1 MFAILGWWLALSVIG
16 WASWPLVA
24 RIFEHA
30 PGKGYA
36 YARGAGLLFVSYLF
50 WITSHLWGVPNRTA
64 VLWAFVALIGL
75 LGSLIWVRYGASLR
89 EAWPQERAHILIGEF
104 LFAACFALYAVHRSY
119 DAAITHTEQ
128 PMDFALLNG
137 VLASTRMPPLDPWFA
152 GASIHYYYFGYVL
165 AAVMIRL
172 VGLSSGVGY
181 NLALAQTFAL
191 TVLTAYGLIYD
202 VLRAH
207 TRVDFAGQARACAV
221 IGALALALASN
232 LEGVLE
238 GIKAA
243 GWGSEALFR
252 WFGVPGLAEAAST
265 RSWLPEGLWWWRAS
279 RILTDVRLNGQGVQL
294 ITEFPAF
301 SFILGDLHPHLMAL
315 PYLLLALAAA
325 FEGYAIAR
333 QGWDRSWWKA
343 WRTWAIPLII
353 GALGV
358 INTWDLP
365 VGLVIALIALL
376 FGGIVSPNRAKGH
389 WARYALAAVWL
400 IAWSIIPFLPYYALV
415 RLPVRGLGFAT
426 LAKTPLRHWGLCF
439 GLWLLPI
446 VGELWASRTAASDA
460 AWSRERGKGW
470 AFWVAWP
477 LILLI
482 PWGFM
487 ALVGGWPRAALG
499 IVYTL
504 AKGPWLILVQSALL
518 AALLADLSACLGL
531 EEALRDDSR
540 IFARLLA
547 LVGVGVTYAVEF
559 LYVRDVFES
568 RMNTVFKLYY
578 QAWALLGV
586 AALYAIFR
594 LRQMEGW
601 PRVFYLLSG
610 IFLIACSYYPV
621 AAAYTQAKGYRGSV
635 TLDGTAFLQRSS
647 PAEYRA
653 YRYLLTHRREGEII
667 VEAPGESYAPE
678 TNRLSAWTGVP
689 TPIGW
694 VGHQVQWRG
703 ESEVLRRKVD
713 IEYLY
718 TVPDPLAV
726 KALLRHYGASLLYV
740 GPTERERFGLDER
753 RLAWFASFLPIRYA
767 DEEIRFFGVP

>member
-1 MFAILGWWLALSVIG
+1 
-16 WASWPLVA
+16 
-24 RIFEHA
+24 
-30 PGKGYA
+30 
-36 YARGAGLLFVSYLF
+36 
-50 WITSHLWGVPNRTA
+50 
-64 VLWAFVALIGL
+64 
-75 LGSLIWVRYGASLR
+75 
-89 EAWPQERAHILIGEF
+89 
-104 LFAACFALYAVHRSY
+104 
-119 DAAITHTEQ
+119 
-128 PMDFALLNG
+128 
-137 VLASTRMPPLDPWFA
+137 

-446 VGELWASRTAASDA
+446 VG
-460 AWSRERGKGW
+460 
-470 AFWVAWP
+470 
-477 LILLI
+477 
-482 PWGFM
+482 
-487 ALVGGWPRAALG
+487 
-499 IVYTL
+499 
-504 AKGPWLILVQSALL
+504 
-518 AALLADLSACLGL
+518 
-531 EEALRDDSR
+531 
-540 IFARLLA
+540 
-547 LVGVGVTYAVEF
+547 
-559 LYVRDVFES
+559 
-568 RMNTVFKLYY
+568 
-578 QAWALLGV
+578 
-586 AALYAIFR
+586 
-594 LRQMEGW
+594 
-601 PRVFYLLSG
+601 
-610 IFLIACSYYPV
+610 
-621 AAAYTQAKGYRGSV
+621 
-635 TLDGTAFLQRSS
+635 
-647 PAEYRA
+647 
-653 YRYLLTHRREGEII
+653 
-667 VEAPGESYAPE
+667 
-678 TNRLSAWTGVP
+678 
-689 TPIGW
+689 
-694 VGHQVQWRG
+694 
-703 ESEVLRRKVD
+703 
-713 IEYLY
+713 
-718 TVPDPLAV
+718 
-726 KALLRHYGASLLYV
+726 
-740 GPTERERFGLDER
+740 
-753 RLAWFASFLPIRYA
+753 
-767 DEEIRFFGVP
+767 